1 MKGTHKHYKWEV
13 LALLWM
19 AYLLNQADRQVFNTV
34 LPQIQETLN
43 LGDTEVGWIATI
55 FNFCYALMVPF
66 GGMAG
71 DRFSRKWV
79 VTIAILF
86 WSVATMFTGLATG
99 VIMLI
104 LLRSVATGG
113 GEAFFGPANYSLL
126 GQYHTDTRARAMS
139 IHQTSYY
146 VGVILAGWL
155 AGYIAEKLGW
165 EYSFIIFGAAG
176 IVWGIV
182 MALRLKDKK
191 EAACHVDEAPRND
204 AQKPGILD
212 GFKVV
217 FTTPTAL
224 ILTIGFSGFI
234 FVITGY
240 MTWVPTFLQEE
251 FSMSVTNAGLHSMLW
266 TYIAAFA
273 GVLLA
278 GTLSDKMAV
287 KNRKVRM
294 DIQGLGLILGALFLF
309 FVKADATIWVV
320 YACFAG
326 WGFFRAFFD
335 ANIYTVLYDVTPSRL
350 HASCSSALI
359 TTGFAVG
366 ALAPVV
372 LGAIVEVP
380 KEVESPNNV
389 KVVMVDDKVALSWE
403 DSSKEEYGYNIFMR
417 EASSEEFAEPIAT
430 ISPVT
435 GKDTTYCLP
444 AAIDTTK
451 NYVFAVQAKGEKVV
465 NNSWIVDTEGNSVIP
480 KEAVKADWGKAFVLL
495 GIIWVICGLMMLWAS
510 RKYYQKDY
518 DKINK

>member
-1 MKGTHKHYKWEV
+1 MKSTNKHYKWEV

-34 LPQIQETLN
+34 LPQIKEAFSIGN
-43 LGDTEVGWIATI
+43 AEVGLIATI
-55 FNFCYALMVPF
+55 FNLCYAFMVPL
-66 GGMAG
+66 GGLAG
-71 DRFSRKWV
+71 DRLSRKWV
-79 VTIAILF
+79 TTIAILF
-86 WSVATMFTGLATG
+86 WSVATMFTGLASG
-99 VIMLI
+99 VVMLI

-155 AGYIAEKLGW
+155 AGYIADKLGW
-165 EYSFIIFGAAG
+165 QYSFIIFGAAG
-176 IVWGIV
+176 IVWGII
-182 MALRLKDKK
+182 MAIRLKDKK
-191 EAACHVDEAPRND
+191 DACQTAEAPANEV
-204 AQKPGILD
+204 AAEAKPGLLD

-217 FTTPTAL
+217 FSTPSAL

-240 MTWVPTFLQEE
+240 MTWVPAFLQSEYGL
-251 FSMSVTNAGLHSMLW
+251 STTSAGLHSMLW

-287 KNRKVRM
+287 RNRKIRM
-294 DIQGLGLILGALFLF
+294 VIQGVGLLLGSIFLF
-309 FVKADATIWVV
+309 FVNASAPIWII
-320 YACFAG
+320 YLSFAG

-366 ALAPVV
+366 AFAPVV
-372 LGAIVEVP
+372 LGMLIPESASAEAI
-380 KEVESPNNV
+380 SASWATAF
-389 KVVMVDDKVALSWE
+389 KVLAMV
-403 DSSKEEYGYNIFMR
+403 
-417 EASSEEFAEPIAT
+417 
-430 ISPVT
+430 
-435 GKDTTYCLP
+435 
-444 AAIDTTK
+444 
-451 NYVFAVQAKGEKVV
+451 
-465 NNSWIVDTEGNSVIP
+465 WIV
-480 KEAVKADWGKAFVLL
+480 
-495 GIIWVICGLMMLWAS
+495 CGALMLVGS
-510 RKYYQKDY
+510 RIFYQRDY
-518 DKINK
+518 DKVNK

>member
-34 LPQIQETLN
+34 LPQIQESLN
-43 LGDTEVGWIATI
+43 IGDTEVGLIATI

-71 DRFSRKWV
+71 DRLSRKWV
-79 VTIAILF
+79 TTIAILF

-99 VIMLI
+99 VVMLI

-182 MALRLKDKK
+182 MAIRLKDKK
-191 EAACHVDEAPRND
+191 EADQVGGADKVQESHSRLDQES
-204 AQKPGILD
+204 KPGILD
-212 GFKVV
+212 GFKTV

-240 MTWVPTFLQEE
+240 MTWVPAFLQEE
-251 FSMSVTNAGLHSMLW
+251 FGMSVTNAGLHSMLW

-278 GTLSDKMAV
+278 GTLSDRMAV
-287 KNRKVRM
+287 RNRKVRM
-294 DIQGLGLILGALFLF
+294 DIQGVGLILGALFLF
-309 FVKADATIWVV
+309 FVKADVSLWIV

-366 ALAPVV
+366 ALAPVI
-372 LGAIVEVP
+372 LGAM
-380 KEVESPNNV
+380 KENMGS
-389 KVVMVDDKVALSWE
+389 LS
-403 DSSKEEYGYNIFMR
+403 
-417 EASSEEFAEPIAT
+417 AT
-430 ISPVT
+430 FPV
-435 GKDTTYCLP
+435 
-444 AAIDTTK
+444 
-451 NYVFAVQAKGEKVV
+451 
-465 NNSWIVDTEGNSVIP
+465 
-480 KEAVKADWGKAFVLL
+480 L
-495 GIIWVICGLMMLWAS
+495 GIIWVVCGLLMLVAS
-510 RKYYQKDY
+510 RRFYQKDY